1 VTEEETIEALG
12 AASVYQSMSLDTPVT
27 VDQDTAPLG
36 DVDPGVETVVDRD
49 ALRPLLEQLP
59 GRERAIL
66 MHRFYGNKTQT
77 ENAELL
83 GLSPMHVSRLITKTL
98 ARLRHQLLQEA

>member
-1 VTEEETIEALG
+1 
-12 AASVYQSMSLDTPVT
+12 
-27 VDQDTAPLG
+27 
-36 DVDPGVETVVDRD
+36 
-49 ALRPLLEQLP
+49 
-59 GRERAIL
+59 